1 MEKEY
6 YILYLNNNKSS
17 NPSVIDNVFYK
28 GEQYDLPE
36 VMEEAKLISVYEPLE
51 ILVVKTL
58 FSFRDVISGEII
70 SSCEK
75 GNEDGLT
82 YYKCVKASRSD
93 IIRITRKYE
102 SMSSMDIKRYKDGL
116 KQIKEFSNK
125 LYREKQEK
133 LFKEIHEEK
142 YAREFLVNFQEWS
155 A

>member
-1 MEKEY
+1 MDKEY

-17 NPSVIDNVFYK
+17 NPSVIDNVIYM
-28 GEQYDLPE
+28 GQQYDLPE

-51 ILVVKTL
+51 ILAVKTL
-58 FSFRDVISGEII
+58 FSYRDIITGEII
-70 SSCEK
+70 SSYEK

-82 YYKCVKASRSD
+82 YYKCVKASRKD
-93 IIRITRKYE
+93 IIRISRKYE
-102 SMSSMDIKRYKDGL
+102 VMSSLDIKRYKDAL
-116 KQIKEFSNK
+116 LNIKEISNK

-142 YAREFLVNFQEWS
+142 YARDFLVNFQEWS

>member
-17 NPSVIDNVFYK
+17 NPCVIDNVIYK

-51 ILVVKTL
+51 ILAVKTL
-58 FSFRDVISGEII
+58 FSFKDVISGEVI

-75 GNEDGLT
+75 DNEDGLT

-93 IIRITRKYE
+93 IIRITHKYE
-102 SMSSMDIKRYKDGL
+102 TMSKYDIMRYKEGL
-116 KQIKEFSNK
+116 LKIKDLSNM
-125 LYREKQEK
+125 LYKERQEK

-142 YAREFLVNFQEWS
+142 YARDFLVNFQEWS